1 MRFAIPYGYVSSY
14 QLLHNWRDSEVL
26 LDTWKNVCWLSEFY
40 VPRFDTFQV
49 RVPQADVV
57 T

>member
-1 MRFAIPYGYVSSY
+1 MRFAIPYGYVSY
-14 QLLHNWRDSEVL
+14 QLFYNWRDSEVL
-26 LDTWKNVCWLSEFY
+26 LDTWKNGCWLSEFY
-40 VPRFDTFQV
+40 VPCFDTFQV